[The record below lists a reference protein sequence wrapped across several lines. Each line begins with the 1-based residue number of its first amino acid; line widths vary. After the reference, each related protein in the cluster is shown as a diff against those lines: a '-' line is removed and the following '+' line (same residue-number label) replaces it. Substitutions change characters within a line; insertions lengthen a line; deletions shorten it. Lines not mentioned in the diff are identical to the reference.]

1 MPERRQRKTITDL
14 YDDLEAL
21 QSLQEGSPIL
31 TDQNF
36 RRISGGLAAYTVVR
50 ILANLAAI
58 SLWSRW
64 DVADDAILRP
74 GGAQLSH
81 LESTGQTPGEQRAP
95 NHKTQSNPTM
105 NLIIGTPH

>member
-1 MPERRQRKTITDL
+1 MLSEEPQLPERRQRKTITDL

-36 RRISGGLAAYTVVR
+36 IRISWGLAAYTVVR
-50 ILANLAAI
+50 ILANLVAVA
-58 SLWSRW
+58 LWSRW

-74 GGAQLSH
+74 GVRSFR
-81 LESTGQTPGEQRAP
+81 TGI
-95 NHKTQSNPTM
+95 HKPKA
-105 NLIIGTPH
+105 